1 MKNLI
6 LVTAFVCISISSVL
20 ASNNDTIL
28 KYKGKVLTQAEKEN
42 IISEVYEVIDSNY
55 SGINE
60 FLGFDKTIE
69 GYINE
74 KVTGIKS
81 AIKSNLPDM
90 YISIS
95 FDESPSI
102 KTLKELV
109 QQSIDGLKSSGYPI
123 TPDRY
128 LTQFVEKNERVFLVV
143 ALDETY
149 IYE

>member
-6 LVTAFVCISISSVL
+6 LVLAFVGISINSIL

-28 KYKGKVLTQAEKEN
+28 KYKGKVITQAEKEN
-42 IISEVYEVIDSNY
+42 IISEVNEVIDSNY
-55 SGINE
+55 LGIKE
-60 FLGFDKTIE
+60 FLGFDKAIE
-69 GYINE
+69 GYINK
-74 KVTGIKS
+74 KVTGINS
-81 AIKSNLPDM
+81 DVKSNLPDM

-102 KTLKELV
+102 KKLKEFV

-128 LTQFVEKNERVFLVV
+128 LTQFVEKDERVFLVV
-143 ALDETY
+143 VLDETY